1 MKEVKI
7 EPAGRAVKRVVVW
20 YNQNNARLVG
30 LRLFDKD
37 NTMLLEA
44 LGYNF
49 NDQCQ
54 KEWVLQDGERII
66 GFKSRKYS
74 AYCTAAHLDF

>member
-1 MKEVKI
+1 MK
-7 EPAGRAVKRVVVW
+7 PAGRAIKRVVVW
-20 YNQNNARLVG
+20 YRQEDARLAG

-44 LGYNF
+44 LGNGF
-49 NDQCQ
+49 NAHSQ

-74 AYCTAAHLDF
+74 ADYTAGHYDF